1 MQCFPSPQ
9 PVISRLAFCAPA
21 SGPKF
26 GLVTRS
32 TTENLSIGEA
42 EASREPVRGE
52 EPSLRNSHVSVKMN
66 MRAQSTS
73 WYQDTDTNVD
83 THHTYIQ
90 PHTHALMGR
99 GTVTQAQQRRVH
111 ANTHWCT
118 DAQAHTNIS
127 THLTQSQ
134 HTRTHRH
141 THPQTHRHKIGR
153 NTHSNTHT
161 YVHLHTNT
169 KYLLHSSED
178 EYEFASRPGLASRS
192 SLKVIKELSIKKKQ
206 TTLSTSC

>member
-1 MQCFPSPQ
+1 M
-9 PVISRLAFCAPA
+9 VSRHRQKCRHTSYMHTATYTRTHGQRHNHIGTAETSAC
-21 SGPKF
+21 KHT
-26 GLVTRS
+26 LVHRRTC
-32 TTENLSIGEA
+32 
-42 EASREPVRGE
+42 
-52 EPSLRNSHVSVKMN
+52 
-66 MRAQSTS
+66 
-73 WYQDTDTNVD
+73 
-83 THHTYIQ
+83 TH
-90 PHTHALMGR
+90 
-99 GTVTQAQQRRVH
+99 
-111 ANTHWCT
+111 
-118 DAQAHTNIS
+118 NIS

-141 THPQTHRHKIGR
+141 IHPQTHRHKIGR

-206 TTLSTSC
+206 TTLPTSW